1 MTLVS
6 FFPSLALSQG
16 ALRQG
21 NCLWPFLRTLLHL
34 HRSGNICA
42 WKTSAPCH
50 ALTQVI
56 LSESFPFRKARF
68 ARRTLIFISFFLS
81 ILLLVD
87 GLVLADRW
95 SLAAGDGWGFSGLL
109 RLKLIKSAWT
119 KFCFCLSVHA
129 PIIVNFSFSWPFNVS
144 GRMMGA
150 SYTLF
155 ILTTPFKSI

>member
-1 MTLVS
+1 V
-6 FFPSLALSQG
+6 
-16 ALRQG
+16 
-21 NCLWPFLRTLLHL
+21 LWGRGTVFDRFYGPFYT
-34 HRSGNICA
+34 CTVPE
-42 WKTSAPCH
+42 TSAH
-50 ALTQVI
+50 ERLQRLVMRS
-56 LSESFPFRKARF
+56 LRWSWVSPFRF
-68 ARRTLIFISFFLS
+68 GRRGLQGERWSSYPSSFQS
-81 ILLLVD
+81 LLLVD